1 VDVPLP
7 AAAAVRPPD
16 RDEKKLLWLTFVRVA
31 IITVLLGTTIAVNFL
46 SGPAALPAT
55 LYALVAVVYVLTLVY
70 VTLLLKRVRYA
81 IQAAVQVVGDVAVY
95 TALIYLTGGTEG
107 AFPFIYSL
115 AVINAAI
122 LFYRRGAL
130 LTAGACT
137 AAFAALTALE
147 ATRILPPFEGG
158 LSPAAEPTVLGAV
171 NTVFINGAAYFFV
184 ALLASYLAEQLR
196 AAESEL
202 AQAKGGLED
211 LKMLSDSILR
221 SIADGLCT
229 VGLDGRLTTANDAAE
244 EILGRRRTEIIG
256 RPVPEIFPDLE
267 ADLATL
273 PSQVRRWRE
282 VRIPRGGETAVL
294 GLSTSALRDADG
306 ALRGWLLVFHDLTPL
321 KAMEARV
328 HRSERLAALGQLA
341 ANMAHEIR
349 NPLAS
354 MSGSI
359 ELLSRDR
366 SLSSDNREL
375 MEIVLEEADR
385 LNRLIADFL
394 DYARPCE
401 PQPIPVD
408 LADLCE
414 EALRMLQNAPPSG
427 AQVRIETELRPAPI
441 EADPG
446 QLKQVLWN
454 LLKNAIEAMP
464 GGGTL
469 TVGAASVPAGGAV
482 LSVRDTGAG
491 IEPADIGRIF
501 DPFFTTKERGLGL
514 GLATVHRIVD
524 GHGGRIEVQSA
535 PGQGTLFTVHLPA
548 RPGPESRA
556 ARAA

>member
-55 LYALVAVVYVLTLVY
+55 LYALVAVVYVLTLFY
-70 VTLLLKRVRYA
+70 VTLLLKRVRYG
-81 IQAAVQVVGDVAVY
+81 IQATVQVGGDVAVY
-95 TALIYLTGGTEG
+95 TALVYLTGGAES

-130 LTAGACT
+130 LTAAVCT
-137 AAFAALTALE
+137 ASFAALTTLE
-147 ATRILPPFEGG
+147 ATRILSPFEAG

-202 AQAKGGLED
+202 AEAKGGLED

-229 VGLDGRLTTANDAAE
+229 VGTDGRLTTANDAAE

-256 RPVPEIFPDLE
+256 RPAPEIFPDLE
-267 ADLATL
+267 ADPATL
-273 PSQVRRWRE
+273 PSQAGRWRE
-282 VRIPRGGETAVL
+282 VRIPRGGETAVV

-306 ALRGWLLVFHDLTPL
+306 APRGWLLVFHDLTPL

-328 HRSERLAALGQLA
+328 QRSERLAALGQLA

-366 SLSSDNREL
+366 SLSPGNREL

-385 LNRLIADFL
+385 LNRLISDFL
-394 DYARPCE
+394 DYARPSK

-414 EALRMLQNAPPSG
+414 EALRMLENAPPSG
-427 AQVRIETELRPAPI
+427 ARVGIETELKPAPI

-454 LLKNAIEAMP
+454 LVKNAIEAMP

-469 TVGAASVPAGGAV
+469 SVGAAAVPAGGAV

-491 IEPADIGRIF
+491 IEPADLARIF

-524 GHGGRIEVQSA
+524 GHGGRVEVQSA
-535 PGQGTLFTVHLPA
+535 PGRGTTFTVHLPA
-548 RPGPESRA
+548 RPGPEARAFRA
-556 ARAA
+556 A